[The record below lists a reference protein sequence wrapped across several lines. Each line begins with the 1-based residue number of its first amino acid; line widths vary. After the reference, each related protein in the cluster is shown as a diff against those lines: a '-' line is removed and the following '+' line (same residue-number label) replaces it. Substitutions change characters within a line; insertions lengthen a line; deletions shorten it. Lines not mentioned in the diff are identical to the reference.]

1 MKYVKPELVVLA
13 RAIAAVQGGTKAA
26 SGIVDSQTDPRP
38 HTVPAYE
45 ADE

>member
-1 MKYVKPELVVLA
+1 MKYVKPQLVVLA
-13 RAIAAVQGGTKAA
+13 RAIASVQGGTKAS
-26 SGIVDSQTDPRP
+26 SGVVDSQADPRL